1 MAVQP
6 VSASDEVFL
15 YDQEPSLTVERIPES
30 LRSLHEI
37 TPGVRDYVP
46 R

>member
-1 MAVQP
+1 ML
-6 VSASDEVFL
+6 L
-15 YDQEPSLTVERIPES
+15 YDPEPSLSSERIPES

-37 TPGVRDYVP
+37 TPSVRDYSA